1 MKRAILKTFV
11 GLAVVVCL
19 TLGASPSSGQEAVT
33 LTVIGDAGHNLK
45 PFEWYAPIFREEFG
59 VELKVIGVP
68 FGELYEKEKIEFVAQ
83 TGAFDICIVYPKFI
97 GDFAGAGYLLNLD
110 EYAAKLGPRM
120 ADVAP
125 GYRDFYCKFGGSV
138 YAVPYDGDVLSL
150 YYRKD
155 LFENAGE
162 KAAFKSQF
170 GHELRAP
177 ATWDEYLEVAKFF
190 RREADEKL
198 AGQTL
203 KTPFYG
209 TAFYGQRDQIY
220 AWWGNRFA
228 SMGGVYFDEETM
240 KPAINSKAGVDALE
254 NMKAVMPYCPPD
266 VLAYGYE
273 ELKDIFLNGD
283 AAMVVQWPC
292 VGKKGADPNQ
302 SKIVGKIGLAPVPG
316 VMKEGKVYSRAMMPC
331 GRVLAVPADSKHAWK
346 AYQVIQWLAVVSST
360 ADVSTPL
367 TGLDPYRFSHF
378 ETPEAFEMFPT
389 VEDAKVYL
397 AGIQANMSNGYPE
410 PPIPGSVEYID
421 ALAVNIT
428 RALTGEKSS
437 KEALDEAAK
446 EWENITARFGVEK
459 QRKLYRELVAGW
471 RAAGLWE

>member
-1 MKRAILKTFV
+1 MKMAAIKMFIGLVLV
-11 GLAVVVCL
+11 GCL
-19 TLGASPSSGQEAVT
+19 ILGGGSSFGQEVVT

-45 PFEWYAPIFREEFG
+45 PFEWYAPIFKEEFG

-110 EYAAKLGPRM
+110 EYASKLGPRM
-120 ADVAP
+120 PDVVP
-125 GYRDFYCKFGGSV
+125 GYRDFYCKFGGKL
-138 YAVPYDGDVLSL
+138 YALPYDGDVLSL

-155 LFENAGE
+155 LFENAEE
-162 KAAFKSQF
+162 KAAFKKEF
-170 GHELRAP
+170 GYELKAP
-177 ATWDEYLEVAKFF
+177 ATWDEYLDVAKFF
-190 RREADEKL
+190 NHKPGEKL
-198 AGQTL
+198 AGKTL

-228 SMGGVYFDEETM
+228 SMGGIYFNEETM

-254 NMKAVMPYCPPD
+254 NMKAALPYCPPD

-283 AAMVVQWPC
+283 AAMVIQWPC
-292 VGKKGADPNQ
+292 VGKKGADPKQ

-316 VMKEGKVYSRAMMPC
+316 IMKEGKVYSRALMPC
-331 GRVLAVPADSKHAWK
+331 GRVLAIPADSKHPWK

-389 VEDAKVYL
+389 IEDAKVYL
-397 AGIQANMSNGYPE
+397 AGIKANMSSGYPE

-428 RALTGEKSS
+428 KALTGEKSS
-437 KEALDEAAK
+437 KQALDDAAK
-446 EWENITARFGVEK
+446 EWENITARFDVEK
-459 QRKLYRELVAGW
+459 QRKLYQKLIAGW